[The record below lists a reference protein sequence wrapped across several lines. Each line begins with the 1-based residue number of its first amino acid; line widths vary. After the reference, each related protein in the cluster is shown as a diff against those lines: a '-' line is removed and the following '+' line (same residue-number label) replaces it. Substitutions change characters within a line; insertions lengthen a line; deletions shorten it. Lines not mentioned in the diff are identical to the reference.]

1 MGNGCQWGR
10 FWLTTSDIF
19 SEPSFNQKVVNQNR
33 PHWQP
38 LTQEYKMKGNIMK
51 NFRKYIK
58 NSKYSIIIIT
68 IFSILSSIMTI
79 LAPIYIGKTI
89 DSTIPFIKENLITE
103 IIKLL
108 LIYVI
113 LFISNLLLNKALI
126 KFATKTSKA
135 IRADL
140 FEKTNR
146 LTLKYLD
153 KNPYGDTLNRFTVD
167 VENVSNGL
175 IQSVSKIIMGII
187 TVIISIIIIIIL
199 VLLVYF
205 LLFGN

>member
-1 MGNGCQWGR
+1 
-10 FWLTTSDIF
+10 
-19 SEPSFNQKVVNQNR
+19 
-33 PHWQP
+33 
-38 LTQEYKMKGNIMK
+38 
-51 NFRKYIK
+51 
-58 NSKYSIIIIT
+58 
-68 IFSILSSIMTI
+68 MTI

-108 LIYVI
+108 LIYVV

-135 IRADL
+135 LRADL
-140 FEKTNR
+140 FKKTNK

-167 VENVSNGL
+167 VENVSKGL
-175 IQSVSKIIMGII
+175 IQSVSKITMGII
-187 TVIISIIIIIIL
+187 TVIISIIIMIKINKVMTVILICIAPIMYIISRF
-199 VLLVYF
+199 VGRNTTK
-205 LLFGN
+205 LFSKRAEKI